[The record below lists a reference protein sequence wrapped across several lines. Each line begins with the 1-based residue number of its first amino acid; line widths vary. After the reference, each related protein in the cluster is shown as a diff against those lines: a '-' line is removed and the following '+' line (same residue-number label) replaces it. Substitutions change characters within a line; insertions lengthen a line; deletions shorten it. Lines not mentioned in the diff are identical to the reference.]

1 MKLKQRIPWRRI
13 LSVFLVLVLFVP
25 LLGETLTPLPA
36 SAVTQQAIDNL
47 KKNAESLNKQK
58 KELANQLSAIRSD
71 KSKALEQ
78 KALLEQQINVI
89 ETEIDNINEQIS
101 TYDNLIEEKEAELAD
116 AEEKEAE
123 QYELFCQRIRYME
136 EQGEVSYWSI
146 LFSSN
151 DFSDLLDNIMMAE
164 EIIEFDNRI
173 MEALIA
179 LQEQITA
186 DKAALEQARSE
197 QEQARQ
203 EQQAKKDELKAQ
215 QAEVDVLVSEI
226 RSKESELEKA
236 HQSLRAAAAAV
247 DAEIKK
253 MEQQLAPQIS
263 NVVSESGFRW
273 PLPSGYNT
281 LSSLFGGR
289 IHPVTGRPNNHT
301 GIDIPAPGGTSI
313 YAAKSGVVT
322 TSKYNSSYGNY
333 VVISHSDGTSTL
345 YAHMSR
351 RNATVGQTVKQGA
364 VIGYVGTTGSSTG
377 NHLHLEIRVN
387 GARKDP
393 VNFFSGMTLYAS
405 SGGVKKRL

>member
-151 DFSDLLDNIMMAE
+151 DFSDLLDNFMMAE

>member
-25 LLGETLTPLPA
+25 LLGETLTPLHA

-123 QYELFCQRIRYME
+123 QYELFCQRIRYMT

-151 DFSDLLDNIMMAE
+151 DFSDLLDNFMMAE

-333 VVISHSDGTSTL
+333 VGISHSDGTSTL